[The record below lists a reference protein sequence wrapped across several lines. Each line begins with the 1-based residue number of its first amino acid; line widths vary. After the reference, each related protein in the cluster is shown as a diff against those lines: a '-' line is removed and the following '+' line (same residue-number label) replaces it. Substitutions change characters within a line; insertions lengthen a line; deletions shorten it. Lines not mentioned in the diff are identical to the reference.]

1 MRAHPDRFDVRRRDG
16 RAVDGHGDLH
26 LAHVW
31 FERDE
36 SYPVLIDCIEFTD
49 RLRRIDAA
57 SEVAFL
63 AMDLRYRGRDRLA
76 ERFLRRYAAET
87 DDFHLYAVV
96 DYFVSYRAA
105 VRAKVAAMAAGEP
118 ELPQDQRRAARESA
132 SRHLDLAIEVLRT
145 RQSGAVVVLTGVVG
159 TGKSTAADVIS
170 ETLCDAVVVS
180 SDRIRK
186 RMAGLAAA
194 ERAPATVEGGIYTED
209 DTRRVYAGLLER
221 AQSIVIAG
229 RVAVLD
235 ATFSRHAQRAAATE
249 FARLHGVP
257 VLLVETQCAEASV
270 LRRLDAR
277 ERVGDDPSDAGPA
290 FFAEHVA
297 RYEPVESGE
306 YGAHVTIDTARPSW
320 RRDLEIQARAWQAS
334 W

>member
-1 MRAHPDRFDVRRRDG
+1 MSVFSNIITPQGLEPLQFPTKFRSHSLNRKKTLTG
-16 RAVDGHGDLH
+16 
-26 LAHVW
+26 
-31 FERDE
+31 
-36 SYPVLIDCIEFTD
+36 
-49 RLRRIDAA
+49 
-57 SEVAFL
+57 
-63 AMDLRYRGRDRLA
+63 RLA

-87 DDFHLYAVV
+87 DDFHLYTVV
-96 DYFVSYRAA
+96 DYFLSYRAA

-145 RQSGAVVVLTGVVG
+145 RQGGAVVVLTGVVG
-159 TGKSTAADVIS
+159 TGKSTAADLIS

-186 RMAGLAAA
+186 RMAGLAAT

-221 AQSIVIAG
+221 AQSIVISG

-235 ATFSRHAQRAAATE
+235 ATFSRHAQRAAAAE
-249 FARLHGVP
+249 FARLRGVP
-257 VLLVETQCAEASV
+257 VLLVETQCAQASV
-270 LRRLDAR
+270 LRRLEAR
-277 ERVGDDPSDAGPA
+277 ERVDDDPSDAGPA
-290 FFAEHVA
+290 FFAEHVV

-306 YGAHVTIDTARPSW
+306 HGTHITIDTARPSW
-320 RRDLEIQARAWQAS
+320 QCDLEMQARAWQAS